1 MFELAKGVSRSRD
14 WRSAAIVSLALLV
27 LPATSAL
34 AQRAAELNAGNQ
46 QGSAA
51 APGETKVVP
60 TIRTNIYDRL
70 NEAQVCMDEGD
81 NQCALEVLDRLES
94 LRDLNNYEIAQL
106 WNFRAFIYFD
116 LDDLAGAIR
125 AYETILGL
133 PFEDI
138 PDGVI
143 QSSMRN
149 LATLYLQDE
158 NYEKGLET
166 YQRWMDLPTVTP
178 NSSDWYLLATIY
190 YQMERY
196 ADGIPAI
203 EEAIAL
209 ANANGSIGEES
220 WFQLLYVF
228 YFQLEQTD
236 KVIETLTFM
245 VENWTK
251 RDWVIA
257 LAGQMSGQD
266 REDETLALYEAAYE
280 AGWLTRSTELVQLA
294 NLYLNARS
302 PYKAA
307 ILLDDGLADGSI
319 DSSQVNWRLLA
330 QAWQLAAE
338 HERAIPAFQRA
349 SELSDD
355 GDMDRMLSQSYARL
369 AQWDNCAD
377 AARAALEKGG
387 LDRTDL
393 VQMQLGQCLMNQKRF
408 QESLVVFQEVARDD
422 RQAQTAR
429 RWVTFIQ
436 EQIRREATNQEAL
449 RSLQEGI

>member
-1 MFELAKGVSRSRD
+1 MLELATGARRTMHWRGV
-14 WRSAAIVSLALLV
+14 AIASLALLM
-27 LPATSAL
+27 LPATSVL
-34 AQRAAELNAGNQ
+34 AQRAAELNEP
-46 QGSAA
+46 QGRAPAA
-51 APGETKVVP
+51 SGETKVVP

-81 NQCALEVLDRLES
+81 MDCALQVLDRLES
-94 LRDLNNYEIAQL
+94 LRDLNNYEIAQM
-106 WNFRAFIYFD
+106 WNFRAFVYFD
-116 LDDLAGAIR
+116 LDDIDGAVR
-125 AYETILGL
+125 AYEEILAL

-149 LATLYLQDE
+149 LATLYLQAED
-158 NYEKGLET
+158 YEKGLEA
-166 YQRWMDLPTVTP
+166 YMRWMDLPTVTP
-178 NSSDWYLLATIY
+178 NAGDWYLLATIY

-196 ADGIPAI
+196 ADGIQPI
-203 EEAIAL
+203 QEAIAL
-209 ANANGSIGEES
+209 ANANGSIGEEG
-220 WFQLLYVF
+220 WYQLLYVF

-257 LAGQMSGQD
+257 LAGQMSGQERD
-266 REDETLALYEAAYE
+266 NETLALYEGAYE
-280 AGWLTRSTELVQLA
+280 EGWLTRSTELVQLA
-294 NLYLNARS
+294 NLYLNARA

-307 ILLDDGLADGSI
+307 VLLEDGLNGGTI
-319 DSSQVNWRLLA
+319 DSTQVNWRLLA
-330 QAWQLAAE
+330 QAWQLASE
-338 HERAIPAFQRA
+338 HERAIPAFQKA
-349 SELSDD
+349 AELSDD

-369 AQWDNCAD
+369 ARWDDCAD
-377 AARAALEKGG
+377 SARTAIERGG

-393 VQMQLGQCLMNQKRF
+393 VQMQLGQCLMNQKRY

-429 RWVTFIQ
+429 RWVSFVE
-436 EQIRREATNQEAL
+436 EQIRRQRTNEEAL
-449 RSLQEGI
+449 RSLREGI